1 MDKEVIS
8 GEIID
13 NLRDVYD
20 PEIAINVYDLG
31 LIYDVD
37 LDHLP
42 KVSITHTL
50 TSAFCP
56 FADQIISDIE
66 GAATIVD
73 GVDAVDVITT
83 FDPPFG
89 PEMMSDET
97 KMILGILE

>member
-1 MDKEVIS
+1 MIS